1 MASIVF
7 LTFASIFLVSLISLI
22 GAVSLFFNWEKV
34 EKSLIYLVS
43 LSAGTLLGD
52 AFFHLIPSSY
62 ENLSENTFKIPL
74 FLLSGIITF
83 FVLEKFIHWRHCH
96 HIASEK
102 HPHPFSY
109 VILFGDSLHNLIDGA
124 VIAGSF
130 LVSIPVG
137 IATTLAIIFH
147 EIPQE
152 IGDFCSLVYGG
163 FSRKKALILNF
174 LTALISFAGAGI
186 VLIINSGL
194 PHTNQF
200 LIPFAAGGFIYI
212 ASTDLIPELHKNTE
226 IKKSIGQFLA
236 IIIGIG
242 LMMAL
247 TFLE

>member
-1 MASIVF
+1 MTSIVF
-7 LTFASIFLVSLISLI
+7 STFLSIFAVSLISLI

-52 AFFHLIPSSY
+52 AFIHLIPNAFKNLP
-62 ENLSENTFKIPL
+62 ENNFRVSL
-74 FLLSGIITF
+74 FLLSGIIIF
-83 FVLEKFIHWRHCH
+83 FILEKFIHWRHCH

-130 LVSIPVG
+130 LVSVPVG

-174 LTALISFAGAGI
+174 LTALISFVGAGI
-186 VLIINSGL
+186 VLIINSSL

-212 ASTDLIPELHKNTE
+212 ASADLIPELHKNTE
-226 IKKSIGQFLA
+226 IKKSVGQFLA
-236 IIIGIG
+236 LIIGIG

>member
-1 MASIVF
+1 
-7 LTFASIFLVSLISLI
+7 L
-22 GAVSLFFNWEKV
+22 EKL
-34 EKSLIYLVS
+34 LIYLVS

-62 ENLSENTFKIPL
+62 KNLSENTFRIPL

-96 HIASEK
+96 HIASVK

-109 VILFGDSLHNLIDGA
+109 IILFGDSLHNLIDGA
-124 VIAGSF
+124 IIAGSF
-130 LVSIPVG
+130 LVSTPIG

-147 EIPQE
+147 EIPHE
-152 IGDFCSLVYGG
+152 IGNFCSLIYGG
-163 FSRKKALILNF
+163 FSRQKALALNF
-174 LTALISFAGAGI
+174 LTALISFAGGGI
-186 VLIINSGL
+186 VLIINSSL
-194 PHTNQF
+194 PHINQF

-212 ASTDLIPELHKNTE
+212 ASADLIPELHKNTE

-236 IIIGIG
+236 LIIGIG

>member
-1 MASIVF
+1 MTSIIL
-7 LTFASIFLVSLISLI
+7 LTFISISVVSLVSLVGAI
-22 GAVSLFFNWEKV
+22 GLFFNWKKL

-62 ENLSENTFKIPL
+62 ENLSGNNLKIPL
-74 FLLSGIITF
+74 FLLAGIIIF

-109 VILFGDSLHNLIDGA
+109 VILFGDGLHNLIDGA

-130 LVSIPVG
+130 LVSLPVG
-137 IATTLAIIFH
+137 LATTLAVIFH

-152 IGDFCSLVYGG
+152 IGDFGSLIYGG
-163 FSRKKALILNF
+163 FSRKKALLFNF
-174 LTALISFAGAGI
+174 LTALISFLGAAI
-186 VLIINSGL
+186 VFILNSSL
-194 PHTNQF
+194 PHINQF

-212 ASTDLIPELHKNTE
+212 ASADLIPELHKNTE
-226 IKKSIGQFLA
+226 IKKSIGQFVA
-236 IIIGIG
+236 ILIGIG
-242 LMMAL
+242 LMAGL

>member
-1 MASIVF
+1 MSSIVF
-7 LTFASIFLVSLISLI
+7 STFLSIFSVSLISLI
-22 GAVSLFFNWEKV
+22 GAISLFFNWAKL

-62 ENLSENTFKIPL
+62 KNLSENTFKIPL
-74 FLLSGIITF
+74 LLLSGIIAF

-96 HIASEK
+96 HIASIK

-130 LVSIPVG
+130 LVSAPVG

-152 IGDFCSLVYGG
+152 IGDFGSLIYGG
-163 FSRKKALILNF
+163 FSKKKALLFNF
-174 LTALISFAGAGI
+174 LTALISFLGAGI
-186 VLIINSGL
+186 VLALNSNL
-194 PHTNQF
+194 PHLNQF

-212 ASTDLIPELHKNTE
+212 AAADLIPELHKNTE
-226 IKKSIGQFLA
+226 VKKSVGQFLA
-236 IIIGIG
+236 LLLGIG
-242 LMMAL
+242 LMMGL

>member
-1 MASIVF
+1 MTSIVF
-7 LTFASIFLVSLISLI
+7 STFLSIFAVSLISLI
-22 GAVSLFFNWEKV
+22 GAISLFFNWEKV

-52 AFFHLIPSSY
+52 AFIHLIPNAFKNLP
-62 ENLSENTFKIPL
+62 ENNFRVSL

-130 LVSIPVG
+130 LVSVPVG

-186 VLIINSGL
+186 VLIINFSL
-194 PHTNQF
+194 PHVNQF

-212 ASTDLIPELHKNTE
+212 ASADLIPELHKNTE

-236 IIIGIG
+236 LIIGIG